1 MMHITLWGTR
11 GSVPV
16 SGPRFMRHGGST
28 TSLSI
33 DLPESSADTPHR
45 IVIDCGTG
53 LAELGKQPGRD
64 WSDVLMLQTHLHWD
78 HVQGFPFFGPLFDPA
93 ARFRFRAVDRD
104 GETLRNVLDEQM
116 SKPTF
121 PVGLD
126 VLPSTLDFTT
136 IAPLGDEML
145 GDVRLR
151 WAEMSHPSGSTAW
164 RIDRDD
170 ASFVFSGDVEIG
182 DPAGRSADALV
193 ELARGADVLV
203 MDAQYFPDEYESRV
217 GWGHSTPLD
226 AVETALA
233 AGVRHLILTH
243 HDPSHDDDRL
253 EAKLVVARDRSRRTG
268 LTVDN
273 AFDGMTLALGSPTA
287 AVAA

>member
-1 MMHITLWGTR
+1 MMNITLWGTR

-28 TSLSI
+28 TCLSI
-33 DLPESSADTPHR
+33 DVTEASATTPR
-45 IVIDCGTG
+45 RVVIDCGTG
-53 LAELGKQPGRD
+53 LAELGKRAASD
-64 WSDVLMLQTHLHWD
+64 WRDVLMLQTHLHWD
-78 HVQGFPFFGPLFDPA
+78 HVQGFPFFGPLFDPTA
-93 ARFRFRAVDRD
+93 SFRFLSVDRD
-104 GETLRNVLDEQM
+104 GETLRQVLDAQM

-126 VLPSTLDFTT
+126 VLPSSLTFDT
-136 IAPLGDEML
+136 IAPIGDEQL
-145 GDVRLR
+145 GELQLR

-164 RIDRDD
+164 RLDHRD

-182 DPAGRSADALV
+182 QPAGPSRQALI
-193 ELARGADVLV
+193 ELARDADVLV
-203 MDAQYFPDEYESRV
+203 MDAQYFPDEYENRV

-226 AVETALA
+226 AVGTAID
-233 AGVRHLILTH
+233 AGVQHLILTH

-253 EAKLVVARDRSRRTG
+253 EAKLALARERARGTG

-273 AFDGMTLALGSPTA
+273 AYDGMTLALGRPTA
-287 AVAA
+287 AAAA